1 MPGQQQ
7 SVPLHQPVDAL
18 GVDRGQTVGSPLA
31 LEERGDPPVPVGR
44 ARVDEP
50 PDLGDKFKI
59 AIADLRPTPEAGAV
73 DALGN
78 VRASQAERVGHRLHR
93 EPSGG
98 TELDSKIAFFTRA
111 SSSASLR
118 ISFSIVFRPSN
129 RSRSPTRSSSL
140 RTSAAGTTSSSART
154 ASRPLHSSAVSSG
167 TLG

>member
-59 AIADLRPTPEAGAV
+59 AIADSRPTSLISRLQRNTLMSAIPSSRQASSRLSFKRLFQVLPGRAGGAV
-73 DALGN
+73 VMTTVDHTLMRG
-78 VRASQAERVGHRLHR
+78 S
-93 EPSGG
+93 EPH
-98 TELDSKIAFFTRA
+98 DR
-111 SSSASLR
+111 
-118 ISFSIVFRPSN
+118 
-129 RSRSPTRSSSL
+129 
-140 RTSAAGTTSSSART
+140 
-154 ASRPLHSSAVSSG
+154 
-167 TLG
+167 